1 MTLPFENDT
10 SKVIKKMSYAA
21 VKANKT
27 KNVLLVISIAMITFL
42 IFTLLCTGF
51 SYKENFNTMELFL
64 QGTAAEGYVERPSP
78 DDAEQLREQDFISEV
93 GEQVF
98 LGFAAVPD
106 ADEFPIALNY
116 YSETEWDS
124 HIVPTIRDFVGH
136 YPTEANEIA
145 VSQNALERLG
155 VSEPVIGMEIPM
167 KIEVNGQIQNQTFI
181 LCGYFT
187 DYVSNSLRPLGTYSG
202 NIMAAG
208 IYSASH
214 NLNAPTAN
222 VVVSEA
228 FSQSLSPKESIL
240 TFRVAD
246 NQGMTYEKIA
256 QTIAEELNLSA
267 DQSVQMFN
275 SGSAEGSSFAGLG
288 VALLVVCVVMFCGYL
303 CIYNIVQVSIVK
315 DTQMYGQFKT
325 IGMSPKQIKRF
336 VKRQNSLLCLVGV
349 PLGLLIGVLCS
360 QAMIPHF
367 ISMILS
373 GGGYADIMPN
383 NVSLHPI
390 IFVVAT
396 LFAVFTVF
404 VSCSKPA
411 KAAGKISPISAMKF
425 SYDHTAVKN
434 YTRTT
439 HGNVVR
445 MAYRNVFREKKKSRV
460 VFVSLSTGIT
470 LLFCVLTVLS
480 SPDWQKFL
488 DMQAPNDFL
497 FTDTSIE
504 DIDGPEDAQF
514 HQDFVEQIQAIPGVT
529 NVEITQALEVDL
541 DEGERQDIWKPFI
554 EDKALVD
561 EVSYEDIAD
570 HAYATAVTL
579 SKERLQ
585 TFTPHAADDFK
596 EQDLQDFEDGKSV
609 YLFCTENVQYPEE
622 IIGKT
627 IRIYNRYTGQEST
640 FRVAGFLEYP
650 DPHSVTNGD
659 AFPNRWGMIRYNSEH
674 SKNNVTSI
682 YMSEAGMLRLTDSP
696 IIQEIRVQADSE
708 QEPVVKQQL
717 MDLRDGISQRHLI
730 SRSDLLP
737 LYQPVI
743 EMMKMIGVV
752 FSCILFLIGLLNFLN
767 TIATSIYSRQKEIAA
782 LEGIGM
788 SKKQMKKMLTAEG
801 MYYCL
806 FTVLIVGTLGM
817 LLVYGVVQAV
827 RQQLYYF
834 SFQPPV
840 LMFLA
845 VFGVLLVV
853 CLIIPLIFYRQVSK
867 QALPE
872 RMKGN

>member
-1 MTLPFENDT
+1 
-10 SKVIKKMSYAA
+10 
-21 VKANKT
+21 
-27 KNVLLVISIAMITFL
+27 
-42 IFTLLCTGF
+42 
-51 SYKENFNTMELFL
+51 
-64 QGTAAEGYVERPSP
+64 
-78 DDAEQLREQDFISEV
+78 
-93 GEQVF
+93 
-98 LGFAAVPD
+98 
-106 ADEFPIALNY
+106 
-116 YSETEWDS
+116 
-124 HIVPTIRDFVGH
+124 
-136 YPTEANEIA
+136 
-145 VSQNALERLG
+145 
-155 VSEPVIGMEIPM
+155 
-167 KIEVNGQIQNQTFI
+167 
-181 LCGYFT
+181 
-187 DYVSNSLRPLGTYSG
+187 
-202 NIMAAG
+202 
-208 IYSASH
+208 
-214 NLNAPTAN
+214 
-222 VVVSEA
+222 
-228 FSQSLSPKESIL
+228 
-240 TFRVAD
+240 
-246 NQGMTYEKIA
+246 
-256 QTIAEELNLSA
+256 
-267 DQSVQMFN
+267 
-275 SGSAEGSSFAGLG
+275 
-288 VALLVVCVVMFCGYL
+288 
-303 CIYNIVQVSIVK
+303 
-315 DTQMYGQFKT
+315 
-325 IGMSPKQIKRF
+325 
-336 VKRQNSLLCLVGV
+336 
-349 PLGLLIGVLCS
+349 
-360 QAMIPHF
+360 
-367 ISMILS
+367 
-373 GGGYADIMPN
+373 
-383 NVSLHPI
+383 
-390 IFVVAT
+390 
-396 LFAVFTVF
+396 
-404 VSCSKPA
+404 
-411 KAAGKISPISAMKF
+411 
-425 SYDHTAVKN
+425 
-434 YTRTT
+434 
-439 HGNVVR
+439 

-504 DIDGPEDAQF
+504 DINRPEDAQF

-541 DEGERQDIWKPFI
+541 DESERQNIWKPFI

-561 EVSYEDIAD
+561 EVNYEDISD

-585 TFTPHAADDFK
+585 TFTPHAAGDFT
-596 EQDLQDFEDGKSV
+596 EQDLQNFEDGKSV
-609 YLFCTENVQYPEE
+609 YLFYTENVQYPEE
-622 IIGKT
+622 MIGKT
-627 IRIYNRYTGQEST
+627 ITIYNRYTGQEST
-640 FRVAGFLEYP
+640 FHVAGFLEYP

-659 AFPNRWGMIRYNSEH
+659 AFPNKWGMIRYNSEH

-682 YMSEAGMLRLTDSP
+682 YMSEAGMLRPTDSP

-752 FSCILFLIGLLNFLN
+752 FSGILFLIGLLNFLN

-840 LMFLA
+840 LIFLA
-845 VFGVLLVV
+845 VFAVLLVV
-853 CLIIPLIFYRQVSK
+853 CLMIPLIFYRQVSK

-872 RMKGN
+872 RMK